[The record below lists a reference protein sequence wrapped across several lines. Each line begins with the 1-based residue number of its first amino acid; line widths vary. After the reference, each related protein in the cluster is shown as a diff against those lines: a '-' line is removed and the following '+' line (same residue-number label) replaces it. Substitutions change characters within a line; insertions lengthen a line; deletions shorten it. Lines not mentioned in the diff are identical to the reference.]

1 MLRRNVVVP
10 VLALGL
16 ALIVAPAHAG
26 GFTFGV
32 NGGANM
38 PTSDYATAFKL
49 GWGGGVTADYGLMPM
64 IGIGA
69 DLGYM
74 TNTAKDDVN
83 AAASAAAGYPVTIST
98 SAFQYGLHGTVTPPM
113 VMVHP
118 YFQVGVGEYNTSL
131 KMEGGGAST
140 SGSSTK
146 FGWNVGGGMNFTVAP
161 TLALGVAA
169 TYSQISAKDDLGFN
183 PSWFAVRTGLTFKM
197 PTP

>member
-26 GFTFGV
+26 GLSFGV
-32 NGGANM
+32 NGGMGM
-38 PTSDYATAFKL
+38 PTSDYGQAFKL

-64 IGIGA
+64 IGLGA
-69 DLGYM
+69 DLGYQA
-74 TNTAKDDVN
+74 NSAKDEIN

-98 SAFQYGLHGTVTPPM
+98 SAFNYGVHGTLTPPM

-118 YFQVGVGEYNTSL
+118 FLQVGVGAYSTSL
-131 KMEGGGAST
+131 KVEGGGATT

-146 FGWNVGGGMNFTVAP
+146 FGYNVGGGMSFTVAP
-161 TLALGVAA
+161 TMTLGVSA
-169 TYSQISAKDDLGFN
+169 TYNVISAKDELGFN
-183 PSWFAVRTGLTFKM
+183 PTWFGVRTGLTFKI